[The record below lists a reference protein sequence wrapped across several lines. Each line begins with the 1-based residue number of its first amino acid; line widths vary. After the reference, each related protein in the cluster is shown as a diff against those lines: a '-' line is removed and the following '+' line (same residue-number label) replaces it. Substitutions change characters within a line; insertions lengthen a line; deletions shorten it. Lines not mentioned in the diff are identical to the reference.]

1 MNKRDAIAID
11 GNTLRLDRNECIC
24 PRFVDQII
32 LLSDIKNID
41 YFTYTSAHDVASLYA
56 YNIGYSSD
64 RIHMN
69 HGSEVILKE
78 LICKLTDVDT
88 WVVQNP
94 TFELFSFYC
103 QHYGKKIV
111 KCNYQYDDKFY
122 IDVPLANT
130 NDCGLYVVSP
140 HNPTGDI
147 FSFEE
152 LSKFCEHYKY
162 VIVDE
167 AYINPLTKIS
177 QLPDNCITVRTFS
190 KMAGLTGMR
199 FGICVSNND
208 IIDEL
213 NETRPMFLN
222 SITIKM
228 VKCIMNNQPLLQNL
242 YEEFEQV
249 KFLLSES
256 NYNIVSAAGNFAL
269 LNHHSSTYKGYHLK
283 PYCFGSHLFHRL
295 TLTDK
300 ETFLSL

>member
-1 MNKRDAIAID
+1 MSKRDFIVID
-11 GNTLRLDRNECIC
+11 ENGLRLDRNECIC
-24 PRFVDQII
+24 PGFIDEII
-32 LLSDIKNID
+32 SLSNIKNID
-41 YFTYTSAHDVASLYA
+41 YFTYTSAYDVAVLYA
-56 YNIGYSSD
+56 DNIGYSSD

-111 KCNYQYDDKFY
+111 KCDYQYIDKFR
-122 IDVPLANT
+122 IDIPLTNT
-130 NDCGLYVVSP
+130 SKFGLYIVSP

-152 LSKFCEHYKY
+152 LSKFCEYYKY

-167 AYINPLTKIS
+167 AYINPLTKIR
-177 QLPDNCITVRTFS
+177 QMPNNCIMVRTFS

-199 FGICVSNND
+199 FGVCISNNN
-208 IIDEL
+208 IINEL

-222 SITIKM
+222 SITLKM
-228 VKCIMNNQPLLQNL
+228 VQCIISNQQLLQKL
-242 YEEFEQV
+242 YNEFDEVKQLVAEQRQ
-249 KFLLSES
+249 
-256 NYNIVSAAGNFAL
+256 IIAATGNFVL
-269 LNHHSSTYKGYHLK
+269 LNCDSTYKGYDLK
-283 PYCFGSHLFHRL
+283 PYIFNDNVFHRL
-295 TLTDK
+295 TLSDK
-300 ETFLSL
+300 QTFLSL